1 MSPSAGSVRSS
12 TAPRRTTSTGVGSAA
27 DRCSFLRSA
36 AINSALR
43 IGFGAAATSTPA
55 GTATPTRAGRRMVPL
70 PQVVVQVFARRLA
83 GRESD
88 PQAPAVLSPRGG
100 MLRAN
105 NWRRHT
111 KWNTAIKQAGV
122 APLTI
127 HDLRHT
133 YASLARAAGA
143 DLRFVQRTLGHSS
156 PVVTA
161 NIYSDLYDSELDTVA
176 TNLDRM
182 HENNASPTG
191 QEPDTKQN
199 R

>member
-1 MSPSAGSVRSS
+1 
-12 TAPRRTTSTGVGSAA
+12 
-27 DRCSFLRSA
+27 
-36 AINSALR
+36 
-43 IGFGAAATSTPA
+43 
-55 GTATPTRAGRRMVPL
+55 MVPL

-105 NWRRHT
+105 NWRRDT

-161 NIYSDLYDSELDTVA
+161 NIYCDLYDSELDTVA

-182 HENNASPTG
+182 HENNALPTG
-191 QEPDTKQN
+191 QDRTPIKIHELKTV
-199 R
+199 RALGCLRR

>member
-1 MSPSAGSVRSS
+1 
-12 TAPRRTTSTGVGSAA
+12 
-27 DRCSFLRSA
+27 
-36 AINSALR
+36 
-43 IGFGAAATSTPA
+43 
-55 GTATPTRAGRRMVPL
+55 MVPL

-88 PQAPAVLSPRGG
+88 PEAPAVLSPRGG

-182 HENNASPTG
+182 HENSAFPTG
-191 QEPDTKQN
+191 QEPDTNKN
-199 R
+199 P